1 MESNQNRKYDRFSVI
16 YEFNKSSTIFVRVA
30 DNELQE
36 GNVQRSIEILEKGL
50 ELFPDYSTAY
60 FIYGMALAE
69 TDRIEEAK
77 RAIIKGGE
85 ILDSKETTD
94 YYLKLID
101 VYDEEIDV
109 TEKDELEELEE
120 LAEQLSN
127 AKIKFS
133 DSADTPA
140 DNVEINKE
148 DENLFPAKDL
158 VSETLAGIYYN
169 QENYEEAKSIYKT
182 LIEIQPE
189 RADYYNKKISDIN
202 EKIEKDNS

>member
-1 MESNQNRKYDRFSVI
+1 MGNNQDKKYDRFSVI
-16 YEFNKSSTIFVRVA
+16 YEFNKSSPIFVRVA

-69 TDRIEEAK
+69 SDRIEEAK

-101 VYDEEIDV
+101 VHDEPIDD
-109 TEKDELEELEE
+109 TEKDELEEL
-120 LAEQLSN
+120 AEKLSN
-127 AKIKFS
+127 AKIEFS
-133 DSADTPA
+133 ESADTPA
-140 DNVEINKE
+140 DNFEINE
-148 DENLFPAKDL
+148 DDENLFPAKDL
-158 VSETLAGIYYN
+158 VSETLAGIYFN
-169 QENYEEAKSIYKT
+169 QGNYEEAKSIYKT

-202 EKIEKDNS
+202 EKIEKNDS

>member
-1 MESNQNRKYDRFSVI
+1 LESNQNRKYDRFSVI